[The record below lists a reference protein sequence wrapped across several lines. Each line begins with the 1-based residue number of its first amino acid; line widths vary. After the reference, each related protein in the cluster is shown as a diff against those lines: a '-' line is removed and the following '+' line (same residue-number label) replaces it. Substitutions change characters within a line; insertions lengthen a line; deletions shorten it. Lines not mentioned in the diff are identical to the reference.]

1 MSGAAEPVGPPEF
14 GDTPGVADAP
24 GAPDEAPTQH
34 LVAGTVGDR
43 CVSCGTPLTS
53 DQRYCVNCGE
63 RRGKARFTLPAS
75 DAPTSESLIPSP
87 PPPPRAPRASS
98 GTTIIAGVGTLLL
111 AMGVGVLIGR
121 DSSNMTNKTVAAAPT
136 VVTVAGGAASGAST
150 TTNSAP
156 TGKTSSK
163 SKGKSKG
170 KSSKGKPSAA
180 QAAKA
185 SQAASKVLGSSKAL
199 PPATV
204 TEGQTGSGPGFNK
217 KSHKFDGSFFGQ

>member
-1 MSGAAEPVGPPEF
+1 VLSLMHVS
-14 GDTPGVADAP
+14 
-24 GAPDEAPTQH
+24 EAPTQH

-63 RRGKARFTLPAS
+63 RRGKARFTLPPS
-75 DAPTSESLIPSP
+75 EPTTSEALAAAP
-87 PPPPRAPRASS
+87 PPPPRAPRASP
-98 GTTIIAGVGTLLL
+98 GTTIVAGVGTLLL

-121 DSSNMTNKTVAAAPT
+121 DSSNMTPRTVAAAAPT
-136 VVTVAGGAASGAST
+136 VVTVAGGAASGSSAT
-150 TTNSAP
+150 TSSAQIGKKSS
-156 TGKTSSK
+156 TGKGKS
-163 SKGKSKG
+163 SKGKSG
-170 KSSKGKPSAA
+170 KGKPSAA